1 MAKHYSQFSREEL
14 EAKLDIP
21 CQDAGLS
28 ATIAG
33 ILDSNGIHNLGML
46 LARTKKQL
54 LTINGVSQRTIDRI
68 YEVLANHGFY

>member
-14 EAKLDIP
+14 EEKLGMP

-28 ATIAG
+28 ATVAG

-46 LARTKKQL
+46 LQRTKQQL
-54 LTINGVSQRTIDRI
+54 LDIDCIGPKTIDRI
-68 YEVLANHGFY
+68 FEVLANHGFY